1 MKALKVLIFVVAI
14 LLGYA
19 QEVKYRELEEIPFQ
33 PGEVVVYKVKYGWV
47 TAGTATF
54 KIDEQMYKYKGAL
67 CFRFHGEGR
76 SAKSFDWFYKVRDYF
91 DSYCDAKGI
100 FPYYYIREVNE
111 GDFHYYDRV
120 EFDHVNGRIKGK
132 QGIFKAP
139 PYTQD
144 MLSAF
149 YYARCLDLKYTRPG
163 DIFHIKVFL
172 DDDVYD
178 LGMKILGRDTINTK
192 FGKMACIKI
201 APLLVAGRVFKGK
214 EDMIVWVTD
223 DKNKIPVRIESPV
236 IVGRIYAEIVKIKG
250 LKYPLDAKIKKSK

>member
-1 MKALKVLIFVVAI
+1 MVKLKVLVLLVAGI
-14 LLGYA
+14 LLGFS
-19 QEVKYRELEEIPFQ
+19 QEVKFRELEEIPFK
-33 PGEVVVYKVKYGWV
+33 PGELIVYKVKYGWV

-54 KIDEQMYKYKGAL
+54 KIDDKMYKYKDAL
-67 CFRFHGEGR
+67 CYRFHGEGR

-120 EFDHVNGRIKGK
+120 EFDHAAGKIKGK
-132 QGIFKAP
+132 QGIFKTE

-149 YYARCLDLKYTRPG
+149 YYARCLDLQYSRPG
-163 DIFHIKVFL
+163 DIYKIKVFL
-172 DDDVYD
+172 DDDVYN
-178 LGMKILGRDTINTK
+178 LGMKILGRDTIDTK
-192 FGKMACIKI
+192 LGRMACIKI

-214 EDMIVWVTD
+214 EDMIIWVTD

-236 IVGRIYAEIVKIKG
+236 IVGRVYAEITKAKG
-250 LKYPLDAKIKKSK
+250 LKYPLKAKVKR

>member
-1 MKALKVLIFVVAI
+1 MVKQVLALFVII
-14 LLGYA
+14 LFCFG
-19 QEVKYRELEEIPFQ
+19 QGEGVKYREFEEIPFKG
-33 PGEVVVYKVKYGWV
+33 GEKVVYKVKYGWV

-54 KIDEQMYKYKGAL
+54 EIDEKMYKYKGNL
-67 CFRFHGEGR
+67 CFRFHGEGK

-120 EFDHVNGRIKGK
+120 EFDHVSGRIKGK

-178 LGMKILGRDTINTK
+178 LGMKILGRDTIDTK
-192 FGKMACIKI
+192 FGKLACIKI

-223 DKNKIPVRIESPV
+223 DRNKLPVLIESPV
-236 IVGRIYAEIVKIKG
+236 IVGRITAELVKVKG
-250 LKYPLDAKIKKSK
+250 LKYPIEAKVRR